1 MRMKVEFKTDKLPI
15 SYNTL
20 FMSVI
25 KETIRKSSEEYYNSL
40 YYYEDKN
47 NKKTKNFTFSVYVK
61 GYDIKNENF
70 IVKDRV
76 ILNISTPDLELGLN
90 IYNGLINYPKFIYKE
105 YELKR
110 IRVDLGKERFIDK
123 EEVILNALSPI
134 CIKSKDGKFLNIDDS
149 EYIKEINYISN
160 EVLKNY
166 RGYGLNRELRFEDIR
181 LNKVVVK
188 ESLREFKSVTGK
200 SYQYVNGYKG
210 RFKLIGNI
218 EDLNDLYKLGV
229 GFKRSQGFGYVDLV
243 E

>member
-1 MRMKVEFKTDKLPI
+1 MRMKVEFKIDKLPI
-15 SYNTL
+15 AYNTL

-25 KETIRKSSEEYYNSL
+25 KEAIKKSSEEYYDRL
-40 YYYEDKN
+40 YFYEDKN

-61 GYDIKNENF
+61 GYEIENENF

-90 IYNGLINYPKFIYKE
+90 LYNGLINYPNFKYKD

-110 IRVDLGKERFIDK
+110 IRVDLGKEMNIDS
-123 EEVILNALSPI
+123 EEAIFNALSPV
-134 CIKSKDGKFLNIDDS
+134 CIKSKNGKFLNIEDS
-149 EYIKEINYISN
+149 EYIKEFNYISN

-166 RGYGLNRELRFEDIR
+166 RGYGLKKELNFENIN

-188 ESLREFKSVTGK
+188 EALREFRNVTGK

-210 RFKLIGNI
+210 KFKLTGDI
-218 EDLNDLYKLGV
+218 EDLNDLYKLGI
-229 GFKRSQGFGYVDLV
+229 GFKRAQGFGYIDLIG
-243 E
+243 

>member
-1 MRMKVEFKTDKLPI
+1 MRMKIEFKTDKLPI
-15 SYNTL
+15 AYNTL

-25 KETIRKSSEEYYNSL
+25 KEAIRKSSEDYFKSL

-61 GYDIKNENF
+61 GYDIENENF

-76 ILNISTPDLELGLN
+76 ILNISTPDLELGLH

-110 IRVDLGKERFIDK
+110 IRVDLGKEKVIDK
-123 EEVILNALSPI
+123 NEAVFNALSPI
-134 CIKSKDGKFLNIDDS
+134 CIKSRNNKFLNIDDE
-149 EYIKEINYISN
+149 EYIKEFNYISN
-160 EVLKNY
+160 EILKNY
-166 RGYGLNRELRFEDIR
+166 RGYGLKYNIELENIG

-188 ESLREFKSVTGK
+188 EGLREFKNTTGK
-200 SYQYVNGYKG
+200 PYQYINGYKG
-210 RFKLIGNI
+210 RFKLCGDT

-229 GFKRSQGFGYVDLV
+229 GFKRAQGFGYIDLI

>member
-1 MRMKVEFKTDKLPI
+1 MRMKVEFKTDKIPI

-25 KETIRKSSEEYYNSL
+25 KESIRKSSEEYYNNL
-40 YYYEDKN
+40 YYYEGKS

-61 GYDIKNENF
+61 GYDIENENF
-70 IVKDRV
+70 IVQDRV

-90 IYNGLINYPKFIYKE
+90 IYNGLINYPKFIYKG

-110 IRVDLGKERFIDK
+110 IRVDLGKEKGIEK
-123 EEVILNALSPI
+123 EENIFNALSPI
-134 CIKSKDGKFLNIDDS
+134 CIKSRNGKFLNIEDN
-149 EYIKEINYISN
+149 EYIKEFNYISN

-166 RGYGLNRELRFEDIR
+166 RGYGLKKDLNFENIN

-188 ESLREFKSVTGK
+188 EEIREFKNVTGK
-200 SYQYVNGYKG
+200 PYQYVNGYKG
-210 RFKLIGNI
+210 KFKLCGDI
-218 EDLNDLYKLGV
+218 EDLNDLYKLGI
-229 GFKRSQGFGYVDLV
+229 GFKRAQGFGYIDLV

>member
-1 MRMKVEFKTDKLPI
+1 MPI

-25 KETIRKSSEEYYNSL
+25 KEAIKKSNEDYYKSL
-40 YYYEDKN
+40 YFYNDKS

-61 GYDIKNENF
+61 GYEIEKENF

-76 ILNISTPDLELGLN
+76 ILNISTPDMELGLN
-90 IYNGLINYPKFIYKE
+90 LYNGIINHQKFTYKN

-110 IRVDLGKERFIDK
+110 IRVDLGKEKFIDK
-123 EEVILNALSPI
+123 GETVFNALSPI
-134 CIKSKDGKFLNIDDS
+134 CIKSKNGKFLDICDG
-149 EYIKEINYISN
+149 EYMKEFNYISN

-166 RGYGLNRELRFEDIR
+166 RGYGLKRELDFSNIN

-188 ESLREFKSVTGK
+188 EALREFKNTTGREF
-200 SYQYVNGYKG
+200 QFVNGYKG
-210 RFKLIGNI
+210 KFKLCGDI

-229 GFKRSQGFGYVDLV
+229 GFKRAQGFGYIDLI